1 MEEEFDGS
9 DLYQEQIQKQNL
21 QEQDFQV
28 SMFSFF
34 NTRVKENL
42 TQTIFRKILIK
53 FWLVNK
59 LTITLYKG
67 ENRSPK

>member
-28 SMFSFF
+28 SMFSSF
-34 NTRVKENL
+34 
-42 TQTIFRKILIK
+42 
-53 FWLVNK
+53 
-59 LTITLYKG
+59 
-67 ENRSPK
+67 